1 MQGFVAPLDRLTK
14 ANKDFR
20 RVLYTTMRLQLVIM
34 ALKPDQEIGSE
45 THATHDQFFR
55 IEKGK
60 GRIRMG
66 QAKVKVGAG
75 DAFVVPAGVR
85 HNLTNIGKKR
95 LHVTTLY
102 APPNH
107 ADHLIEPIKVEAEVP
122 SPSATTAPHSTAPRG
137 QTVVSKARWQRP
149 AVRAVARQKPVT
161 ASVGTVANRRDST
174 E

>member
-45 THATHDQFFR
+45 THATHDQFFH

-107 ADHLIEPIKVEAEVP
+107 ADHLIEPIKVAAEAP
-122 SPSATTAPHSTAPRG
+122 NPSATTAAVMEAARKDMIDEGSPTARG
-137 QTVVSKARWQRP
+137 LK
-149 AVRAVARQKPVT
+149 
-161 ASVGTVANRRDST
+161 
-174 E
+174 